1 MAKTIGLEIKA
12 ESQTAKI
19 PPKKNG
25 QKQKPDKEQSD
36 VSDV

>member
-12 ESQTAKI
+12 ESQTAKM

-25 QKQKPDKEQSD
+25 QKQKQDKEQSD